1 MEGVEDWGLEAGGCA
16 VRGDLLMGASRS
28 KH

>member
-1 MEGVEDWGLEAGGCA
+1 MEGVEDWGLEAGGCVA
-16 VRGDLLMGASRS
+16 RGDFLMGASRS